1 MSSQSSEL
9 IKAKTLLGLHDKATL
24 KEIKLRYKNLMKKWH
39 PDLNANDLEKAT
51 QMSAKIIDAYK
62 LIMEYC
68 NGYEYNFKEEFIT
81 DQFISPEDWWNKKFQ
96 DENMTRS

>member
-1 MSSQSSEL
+1 MPSKSSQL

-39 PDLNANDLEKAT
+39 PDLHSDEVEKAT
-51 QMSAKIIDAYK
+51 QMSAKIIEAYK
-62 LIMEYC
+62 LIIEYTS
-68 NGYEYNFKEEFIT
+68 GYEYNFKEEFIES
-81 DQFISPEDWWNKKFQ
+81 QFISPEDWWNKKFK